1 MYVYIYIYR
10 NSFGKQNCRRQH
22 FLCKNAVILQK
33 RRRIQKMTDLQMYV
47 EATKCTNYTHFQ
59 LQRNYWQLRRNCGQ
73 LRRLET
79 WITPSKNLQ
88 TRIAGAG
95 LKTPGSFKRRLLPG
109 KVAFFLKGN
118 NKRAFGASRYVCMYI
133 YIYIWVWLKKRGWI
147 VPRWSGR
154 MERGVISKRFD
165 PDLVIRAYMDM
176 NKNTILFRYKY
187 KYYIMYKYGNMQ
199 ISALHT

>member
-1 MYVYIYIYR
+1 MYVYIYR

-133 YIYIWVWLKKRGWI
+133 YMGMAQKTGMDRSAVIRTYGTRSCQQAF
-147 VPRWSGR
+147 WSGPCHK
-154 MERGVISKRFD
+154 G
-165 PDLVIRAYMDM
+165 
-176 NKNTILFRYKY
+176 
-187 KYYIMYKYGNMQ
+187 
-199 ISALHT
+199 LHGYE

>member
-1 MYVYIYIYR
+1 
-10 NSFGKQNCRRQH
+10 
-22 FLCKNAVILQK
+22 
-33 RRRIQKMTDLQMYV
+33 MYV
-47 EATKCTNYTHFQ
+47 EATKCTNYTHFH

-88 TRIAGAG
+88 TRIAGGGFENAG
-95 LKTPGSFKRRLLPG
+95 KHQKAPLPG

-133 YIYIWVWLKKRGWI
+133 YMGMAQKTGMDR
-147 VPRWSGR
+147 SA
-154 MERGVISKRFD
+154 VIRTYGTRELSASVLIT
-165 PDLVIRAYMDM
+165 DLVIRAYMDM

-187 KYYIMYKYGNMQ
+187 KYYIMYKYCNMQ